1 MSNPLIRA
9 IEAMPQYS
17 GMSKLARSYLI
28 RVGFKTFDE
37 FLDATR
43 DDILRVDNVGRKTA
57 NEIARLQDIVR
68 ENYTPPPPGCAP
80 PMIDGFL
87 PEGQLVAIRDMTL
100 RDYAA
105 IHGPGMHEDATIDYA
120 RAFNRDSF
128 PAVDDMV
135 ARVRWWAKA
144 DWAFR
149 YMQADV
155 MLAARGTPVMIK
167 AIK

>member
-28 RVGFKTFDE
+28 RVGFKTFDD

-80 PMIDGFL
+80 PMIAGFL
-87 PEGQLVAIRDMTL
+87 PEGQLVAISGMTL
-100 RDYAA
+100 RDWFAGQAPVTREDVLRFIGWPEEKTLHNKDDSNVFWMAMSLMRYEYA
-105 IHGPGMHEDATIDYA
+105 DAMMKERQEI
-120 RAFNRDSF
+120 
-128 PAVDDMV
+128 P
-135 ARVRWWAKA
+135 
-144 DWAFR
+144 
-149 YMQADV
+149 
-155 MLAARGTPVMIK
+155 
-167 AIK
+167 